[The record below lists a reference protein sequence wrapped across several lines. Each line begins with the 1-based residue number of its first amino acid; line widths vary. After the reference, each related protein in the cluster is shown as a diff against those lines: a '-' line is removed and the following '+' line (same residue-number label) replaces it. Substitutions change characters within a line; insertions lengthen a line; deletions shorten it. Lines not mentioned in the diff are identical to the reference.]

1 MGCGI
6 STMDG
11 GYAPGAR
18 LRRGRVF
25 HPHANVPQPSVDN
38 DIDNHEATRK
48 EEGFNGERLKEE
60 KNKVDRKEEER
71 GVFVNYERQ
80 GKLEEDIN
88 ISNGFDDSTK
98 PRNGKSLHSNKHES
112 EKKERRGRGGFRN
125 VIYKGLSRGGRRN
138 FLNFACHNSTQSY
151 AEGSFNKVVTKT
163 T

>member
-1 MGCGI
+1 
-6 STMDG
+6 MDG
-11 GYAPGAR
+11 GHALGSRP
-18 LRRGRVF
+18 RRGRVF
-25 HPHANVPQPSVDN
+25 HPHANVPQPSIDDDN
-38 DIDNHEATRK
+38 DNHEATRK
-48 EEGFNGERLKEE
+48 EEGFNGERLKDE
-60 KNKVDRKEEER
+60 KNKVDRKEKKS
-71 GVFVNYERQ
+71 GVYVNNERQ

-98 PRNGKSLHSNKHES
+98 PRNGKSLYSNKEP

-125 VIYKGLSRGGRRN
+125 VIYKGMSRGGRRN